1 MTTNLSSEAAPGEP
15 AATVPFRMVLF
26 SMVVLW
32 ATYFVLTTVR
42 SVVMDIGLQFEFGW
56 RRLVVT
62 VIGILLTLVLWSLL
76 RLFDNRQL
84 WLKISAAIALAL
96 PVAMAIGQ
104 VNYWVFRD
112 MSPAVD
118 QAYAQKMNL
127 NLRRDESGNLLVEV
141 PVRGDGGADGS
152 TQSVIIEPAETPSD
166 FWRKLL
172 DVALGRYF
180 LLLAWASTYFALLAG
195 VQARAA
201 QRREE
206 QFRSAAKA
214 AELRSLRYQV
224 NPHFLFNTL
233 NSISTLVLLKQTEPA
248 NAMLTRL
255 SGFLRHTLIAEP
267 GSQVTL
273 AQEIETLQ
281 LYLDIERM
289 RFEERLRTHFEIE
302 DAALQAQLPAMLLQP
317 LVENAIKYA
326 VSPQEE
332 GAQISLTARVIGE
345 RLRLTV
351 EDTGPGVDDSPRDPS
366 APPVPGRP
374 VSTGVGL
381 ANIRNRLAQAY
392 GDNHLFETRS
402 EAGGGFTVLIEIPF
416 TPAIR
421 AEGRAAPAAAVGTAI
436 SGGGD
441 NIIPLNPPKTIG
453 TTA

>member
-1 MTTNLSSEAAPGEP
+1 MAVLQIQPAPFFASKNRAFWNLQLAGWGAAFLLRAVSALANQQPFDLLALILVTTITGFSISLILSVIYRKLIHQQPLVTWGVTAL
-15 AATVPFRMVLF
+15 VLF
-26 SMVVLW
+26 VAVLLHASIDAW
-32 ATYFVLTTVR
+32 VQGVYYAAARETSFVQRL
-42 SVVMDIGLQFEFGW
+42 IGL
-56 RRLVVT
+56 LY
-62 VIGILLTLVLWSLL
+62 LPLTLLGGWSALYYAINFFL
-76 RLFDNRQL
+76 TVERQADRLERL
-84 WLKISAAIALAL
+84 EA
-96 PVAMAIGQ
+96 
-104 VNYWVFRD
+104 
-112 MSPAVD
+112 
-118 QAYAQKMNL
+118 QA
-127 NLRRDESGNLLVEV
+127 
-141 PVRGDGGADGS
+141 
-152 TQSVIIEPAETPSD
+152 T
-166 FWRKLL
+166 
-172 DVALGRYF
+172 
-180 LLLAWASTYFALLAG
+180 
-195 VQARAA
+195 AA
-201 QRREE
+201 QL
-206 QFRSAAKA
+206 AM
-214 AELRSLRYQV
+214 LRYQL

>member
-172 DVALGRYF
+172 DVALGRYV

-233 NSISTLVLLKQTEPA
+233 NSLSALVMTGKAATAEKMIQTISRFYRHSLATEPTA
-248 NAMLTRL
+248 DV
-255 SGFLRHTLIAEP
+255 SLRDEFD
-267 GSQVTL
+267 
-273 AQEIETLQ
+273 LQ
-281 LYLDIERM
+281 KLYLDIETV
-289 RFEERLRTHFEIE
+289 RFPTRLVTVFDLPLDLE
-302 DAALQAQLPAMLLQP
+302 DCRVPGMILQP
-317 LVENAIKYA
+317 LVENSVKYA
-326 VSPQEE
+326 VSPVSRPVTITLAAREE
-332 GAQISLTARVIGE
+332 FDRLVI
-345 RLRLTV
+345 TV
-351 EDTGPGVDDSPRDPS
+351 GDDGPGVPQGTTHGFGIGLANVRDRLEARFGPDIGFSS
-366 APPVPGRP
+366 APVPGGYC
-374 VSTGVGL
+374 TE
-381 ANIRNRLAQAY
+381 IR
-392 GDNHLFETRS
+392 
-402 EAGGGFTVLIEIPF
+402 
-416 TPAIR
+416 
-421 AEGRAAPAAAVGTAI
+421 
-436 SGGGD
+436 
-441 NIIPLNPPKTIG
+441 IPLSRPMSQQSTRH
-453 TTA
+453 A